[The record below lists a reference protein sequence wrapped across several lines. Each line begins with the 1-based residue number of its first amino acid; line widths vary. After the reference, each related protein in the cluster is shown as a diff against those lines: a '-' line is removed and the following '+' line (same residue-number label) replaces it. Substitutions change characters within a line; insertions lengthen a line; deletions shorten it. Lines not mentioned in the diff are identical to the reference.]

1 MRRFVLLLAAACAVL
16 PLALT
21 AGVSAHPDEGELY
34 VPWAEELSGD
44 QAVRGLLGQGN
55 EFQSNAAPSA
65 PGAQG
70 MTLVGNSDKDGTTNS
85 DLAFYGNLAFSGNYD
100 GFRILDIRSPQPRVV
115 VDYKCRGPQN
125 DVSVYRIRG
134 RLYLFQSID
143 TAQSAED
150 CTSTDNPLSKTPG
163 QTDRREFG
171 FEGIRQFDVTNPAK
185 PELVNSYAT
194 ACGSHT
200 HTLVPGRKSLHIY
213 ISSYPLGSGITPT
226 DYQGPGPRCAP
237 PHRKISIIDIKHS
250 DPEDGRVR
258 EKELSTDTTVNRG
271 FQACHD
277 IQVHMPKEVAVAS
290 CAGDTQIWDIDNPAN
305 PTSDDGEPH
314 THIRSPAPPVDNFEF
329 MHSAFI
335 AWDGKTFGTM
345 DETGGGVEPHCNGDA
360 STDGFYYFYKMV
372 RPGAPAPKLE
382 ARYTI
387 ERPQSP
393 EICVSHN
400 GNPIPL
406 SGGRDVSPIS
416 YYQGGDS
423 VIDWTDLDNIKE
435 IAWADLV
442 DATGLADSWSTYWYN
457 GRIYANSGLGRRGA
471 TGNRG
476 LDVFTLDSRRYRT
489 DERWPYSNPQTQ
501 EEFQVPGRGDDDDDD
516 DDRDRDD
523 DDDDD
528 DDRDRDRDRDDDD

>member
-1 MRRFVLLLAAACAVL
+1 MRKYVLLLIAACAVL
-16 PLALT
+16 PLAMS
-21 AGVSAHPDEGELY
+21 ASVSAHPDEGELY
-34 VPWAEELSGD
+34 VPWAEELTGD
-44 QAVRGLLGQGN
+44 QPMRSLLGQDQ

-65 PGAQG
+65 PGGQG
-70 MTLVGNSDKDGTTNS
+70 MTLVGNSDKDGTVNS

-100 GFRILDIRSPQPRVV
+100 GFRILDIRSPQPRVIT
-115 VDYKCRGPQN
+115 DFACRGPQN
-125 DVSVYRIRG
+125 DVSVYKIRG

-143 TAQSAED
+143 TPQTRPD
-150 CTSTDNPLSKTPG
+150 CSSVDTPLTPTG
-163 QTDRREFG
+163 QREFG
-171 FEGIRQFDVTNPAK
+171 FEGIRQFDVTNPAD
-185 PELVNSYAT
+185 PEFVNAYPT

-200 HTLVPGRKSLHIY
+200 HTLVPGRRSLHIY
-213 ISSYPLGSGITPT
+213 ISSYPLGSGITPA
-226 DYQGPGPRCAP
+226 DYQGPGPRCTV
-237 PHRKISIIDIKHS
+237 PHSKISIIDIKHS
-250 DPEDGRVR
+250 DPENGTVR
-258 EKELSTDTTVNRG
+258 EKPLSSDTTFNRG

-290 CAGDTQIWDIDNPAN
+290 CAGDTQIWSIDNPAN
-305 PTSDDGEPH
+305 PTSADGEPH

-345 DETGGGVEPHCNGDA
+345 DETGGGVEPHCRGAA

-372 RPGAPAPKLE
+372 KPGAPPPELE

-387 ERPQSP
+387 PRPQDP

-406 SGGRDVSPIS
+406 SGGRDVSVIA
-416 YYQGGDS
+416 YYQGGDT

-435 IAWADLV
+435 VAWADLE
-442 DATGLADSWSTYWYN
+442 DSTGLADSWSTYWYN
-457 GRIYANSGLGRRGA
+457 GRIYVNSGLNRRGA

-501 EEFQVPGRGDDDDDD
+501 EGFQMPDGDDDDDD
-516 DDRDRDD
+516 DDRGGRGRGDRDD
-523 DDDDD
+523 DD
-528 DDRDRDRDRDDDD
+528 